1 MVGLG
6 GHLVELVPW
15 SWGRGGRETKEL
27 GRSGKVWEAAFLI
40 PFVFF
45 LLLHTPPHSLP
56 HLFPC
61 GEEREREK
69 TPHRL
74 HPQVREP
81 RLNLSERSIIYVG
94 CKVRDGCTGR
104 GGGPQEGVFVRRVN
118 GALTGRVGRQA
129 SGCWSSNWVS
139 TACPVLFFFF

>member
-1 MVGLG
+1 MCGGVGGALRQWSWCLG
-6 GHLVELVPW
+6 GGE
-15 SWGRGGRETKEL
+15 
-27 GRSGKVWEAAFLI
+27 
-40 PFVFF
+40 
-45 LLLHTPPHSLP
+45 
-56 HLFPC
+56 
-61 GEEREREK
+61 GEEEIPMNLEEVGKCGKQPFSSPLSSSSSFTPLPTPCPTFSPAEK
-69 TPHRL
+69 GKKTHHRL

-118 GALTGRVGRQA
+118 GAFTGRVGRQA